1 MANILLRVFRRLSP
15 RSGSLLSLFLYAL
28 WFFVFKGGARS
39 TYIIKI
45 TCNWLQ
51 EILKSI
57 KNKQFPSLEKV
68 KKINE
73 LLKDIVRTPFE
84 GLGKPEALKHK
95 YAGFWSRR
103 IDEEHRLIY
112 RFNQDEIQ
120 IVKCRHHYD

>member
-1 MANILLRVFRRLSP
+1 MIYIFVDESWDEY
-15 RSGSLLSLFLYAL
+15 LY
-28 WFFVFKGGARS
+28 WQQHDK
-39 TYIIKI
+39 K
-45 TCNWLQ
+45 
-51 EILKSI
+51 
-57 KNKQFPSLEKV
+57 KV
-68 KKINE
+68 TKINE